1 MQEIQ
6 KKGCGLPKIVCA
18 CCANVAGAW
27 HVPVS
32 EEKHIKE
39 AHIVIC
45 NNGNADRRIVPGY
58 LMHELTHFLQVCE
71 NRGGKDADM
80 LYINEVEANKM
91 QGKNLKSALDD
102 ALWSVRHTKQEY
114 ESYIPS
120 EVTE

>member
-102 ALWSVRHTKQEY
+102 ALWSVRHTK
-114 ESYIPS
+114 
-120 EVTE
+120 